1 MGERAKSQRGEM
13 DSCSSD
19 DESDVSATDNMKPTT
34 LAFDINELLNDEEV
48 ADINLIPE
56 NNADDTQ
63 IRSVPAIK
71 AILAARSKVFKRMLY
86 GEFRETSQ
94 SNNDE
99 GITTIRLDYS
109 GRVFQHSTVQYSTVQ
124 YSTAL
129 HSTPPVQ
136 FATNTFLALIQGLHN
151 SSEGRTAS
159 LTLEGK
165 CRLLTNLSG
174 AAHYFDIPKLE
185 LDIQDLLKNYMNEYP
200 SLACAI
206 LDQSSQMLS
215 GENLGFIAMDKIRA
229 RPKSALLQA
238 KITTA
243 PPGGCVSPVSFHP
256 STAVSTHSP
265 TACGV
270 RGGITALRASL
281 LEHVIFDDQSNSTE
295 LTKFQCLKF
304 WVDGCKHEVTLEDIQ
319 FPRKRLDTD
328 DIEASRTP
336 HFSSRKDLSSG
347 SLTSVSSSEAPSPP
361 PRVTGPSSPKQK
373 EEDSSSAD
381 VQRER
386 RIMVYLSTHDLY
398 QAYRLQAL
406 NAERTKSKV
415 FVEGAGLGE
424 VNGTYVQRGSHEG
437 TPMFRKEGV
446 WRDKEETFCIFLCTY
461 SNGNKSWCLSVVPK
475 GKEPGKTS
483 DIDFYECPVSF
494 GKTAV
499 SASGETVPSRG
510 WKLVSYGSPPVPKCS
525 LIAGCVDYG
534 TKHHPMK
541 NADVKLDIF
550 DLSGDPDFVEV
561 RKEFYDK
568 TTDVVLLVYDVSDKA
583 SFEALPNF
591 VDELRANGLS
601 VDNTTIII
609 VGNKTDKTREVS
621 EEDGLSASMQNRTS
635 YREASAKTGASIEDL
650 FDFALSKVC
659 KGDDSLVVRK

>member
-1 MGERAKSQRGEM
+1 MEVKSSLALTSALFDAVCRKANIHCWVGPDTKATFVLVDSPPRPQSRATRSSGVPALHFVLVFLFTRVSCRRLACRGVGASCQLACALGGLGEHYCGAAPSRWMWMPMGERAKSQRGEM

-109 GRVFQHSTVQYSTVQ
+109 GRVLQLLVEFCFTDKLSS
-124 YSTAL
+124 
-129 HSTPPVQ
+129 
-136 FATNTFLALIQGLHN
+136 LHN

-243 PPGGCVSPVSFHP
+243 PPGGCVSP
-256 STAVSTHSP
+256 
-265 TACGV
+265 
-270 RGGITALRASL
+270 
-281 LEHVIFDDQSNSTE
+281 
-295 LTKFQCLKF
+295 
-304 WVDGCKHEVTLEDIQ
+304 
-319 FPRKRLDTD
+319 
-328 DIEASRTP
+328 
-336 HFSSRKDLSSG
+336 
-347 SLTSVSSSEAPSPP
+347 
-361 PRVTGPSSPKQK
+361 
-373 EEDSSSAD
+373 
-381 VQRER
+381 
-386 RIMVYLSTHDLY
+386 
-398 QAYRLQAL
+398 
-406 NAERTKSKV
+406 
-415 FVEGAGLGE
+415 
-424 VNGTYVQRGSHEG
+424 
-437 TPMFRKEGV
+437 
-446 WRDKEETFCIFLCTY
+446 
-461 SNGNKSWCLSVVPK
+461 
-475 GKEPGKTS
+475 
-483 DIDFYECPVSF
+483 
-494 GKTAV
+494 
-499 SASGETVPSRG
+499 
-510 WKLVSYGSPPVPKCS
+510 
-525 LIAGCVDYG
+525 
-534 TKHHPMK
+534 
-541 NADVKLDIF
+541 
-550 DLSGDPDFVEV
+550 
-561 RKEFYDK
+561 
-568 TTDVVLLVYDVSDKA
+568 
-583 SFEALPNF
+583 
-591 VDELRANGLS
+591 
-601 VDNTTIII
+601 
-609 VGNKTDKTREVS
+609 
-621 EEDGLSASMQNRTS
+621 
-635 YREASAKTGASIEDL
+635 
-650 FDFALSKVC
+650 
-659 KGDDSLVVRK
+659 

>member
-1 MGERAKSQRGEM
+1 MRRESRQLDSTIPGAYCKRPRFWKSLLLLAHL
-13 DSCSSD
+13 SNFSSALIAGNCW
-19 DESDVSATDNMKPTT
+19 SNSASRTN
-34 LAFDINELLNDEEV
+34 FQV
-48 ADINLIPE
+48 
-56 NNADDTQ
+56 
-63 IRSVPAIK
+63 SVPNSTHPFN
-71 AILAARSKVFKRMLY
+71 L
-86 GEFRETSQ
+86 
-94 SNNDE
+94 
-99 GITTIRLDYS
+99 RLTLS
-109 GRVFQHSTVQYSTVQ
+109 WHV
-124 YSTAL
+124 
-129 HSTPPVQ
+129 
-136 FATNTFLALIQGLHN
+136 NQGLHN
-151 SSEGRTAS
+151 SSESAS

-174 AAHYFDIPKLE
+174 AAHYFDVPKLE
-185 LDIQDLLKNYMNEYP
+185 LDIQDLLKNYMAEYP

-238 KITTA
+238 KLTTV
-243 PPGGCVSPVSFHP
+243 PPGGCVSPASFHS
-256 STAVSTHSP
+256 STVVPTYSP
-265 TACGV
+265 TAPGV
-270 RGGITALRASL
+270 RGGITALRAPL
-281 LEHVIFDDQSNSTE
+281 LEHVIFDDQSNCTE

-304 WVDGCKHEVTLEDIQ
+304 WVDDCKHEVTLEDLK

-336 HFSSRKDLSSG
+336 HFSCRKDLSSG
-347 SLTSVSSSEAPSPP
+347 SLASVSSSEAPSPP
-361 PRVTGPSSPKQK
+361 PRVAGPSSPKQK

-386 RIMVYLSTHDLY
+386 RIMVAKFLAEKLDLSLIPASELSTSITDSGLLSTHDLY

-424 VNGTYVQRGSHEG
+424 VNGTYLQTGSHEG

-494 GKTAV
+494 GKTALN
-499 SASGETVPSRG
+499 ASGGETVPSRG

-525 LIAGCVDYG
+525 LIAGC
-534 TKHHPMK
+534 
-541 NADVKLDIF
+541 A
-550 DLSGDPDFVEV
+550 
-561 RKEFYDK
+561 
-568 TTDVVLLVYDVSDKA
+568 
-583 SFEALPNF
+583 
-591 VDELRANGLS
+591 
-601 VDNTTIII
+601 
-609 VGNKTDKTREVS
+609 
-621 EEDGLSASMQNRTS
+621 EES
-635 YREASAKTGASIEDL
+635 
-650 FDFALSKVC
+650 
-659 KGDDSLVVRK
+659 